1 MIKPLGNDW
10 DLPCLKINFF
20 LILNF
25 CLYNLIQ
32 LSKATF
38 PKVTITLSFFKDNI
52 SSSKKFEQF
61 EISLLS
67 GLSSGGTH
75 FRILVIYVD
84 LNLSPSFKL
93 LENDWFEIFAE
104 NNFD

>member
-1 MIKPLGNDW
+1 M
-10 DLPCLKINFF
+10 NFF

-32 LSKATF
+32 LSKATL
-38 PKVTITLSFFKDNI
+38 PNVTITLSFFKLKI

-75 FRILVIYVD
+75 LRIFVMYVD
-84 LNLSPSFKL
+84 FNFKLSSKL
-93 LENDWFEIFAE
+93 LENGDRWESVLSKNIKL
-104 NNFD
+104 DKPYR